1 VALGAGV
8 SMAGMERS
16 TRVLVVAIIVSFI
29 AFLDGAVIN
38 VALPSIADELG
49 GGLALQQWA
58 VDAYLLTL
66 GSLIL
71 LAGSL
76 SDSFGRLRI
85 IRIGLY
91 GFAATSAMCA
101 LAPDGVMLVI
111 ARGLQGAAGALLV
124 PSSLALIIATF
135 APADQGKAIGRW
147 TAWTTVA
154 FLIGPLFG
162 GVLVDLVSWRLVFWI
177 NLLPIVIALV
187 LAHGL
192 GRDEPNPDHER
203 IDWLGAA
210 LGIVGLG
217 GTVFALIEQQRFG
230 WDSPVVFVPLVVGII
245 ALGVFVWWERRA
257 AQPMLPLSLFEARNF
272 AAGNLATLFIYASFA
287 LGPFAIT
294 IFLQETGGLSAT
306 LAGMATLPPTVMLVF
321 FGSFFGGLSSK
332 YGPRIFMTLGPMVVA
347 AGFLLTLAVRPDLNY
362 WTQFL
367 PGIAVTG
374 LGMAM
379 TVAPLTAAI
388 LGAVD
393 PARAG
398 IGSAVNNAVA
408 RIAGL
413 VAIASIG
420 VIVGTRLDVDGYHRV
435 AIAIAALL
443 VVGGMISW
451 IGIRN
456 PVHAQ
461 SSPEAPKAPGA
472 PEERGSAEEHA
483 AEPPGRRPATG
494 D

>member
-1 VALGAGV
+1 
-8 SMAGMERS
+8 MTGMERS
-16 TRVLVVAIIVSFI
+16 SRVLVVAIVVAFI

-38 VALPSIADELG
+38 VALPAIEAELG

-66 GSLIL
+66 GALIL

-76 SDSFGRLRI
+76 SDSYGRLRI

-91 GFAATSAMCA
+91 GFAATSVLCA
-101 LAPDGVMLVI
+101 VAPDGLVFVI
-111 ARGLQGAAGALLV
+111 GRGLQGAAGALLV

-135 APADQGKAIGRW
+135 PVSEQGKAIGRW

-154 FLIGPLFG
+154 FLVGPLLG
-162 GVLVDLVSWRLVFWI
+162 GVLVDLASWRLVFWI
-177 NLLPIVIALV
+177 NLLPIAFALV
-187 LAHGL
+187 FMHAL
-192 GRDEPNPDHER
+192 GRDAANPAKER
-203 IDWLGAA
+203 IDWPGAGLGV
-210 LGIVGLG
+210 VGLG
-217 GTVFALIEQQRFG
+217 GTVFALIEQGRFG
-230 WDSPVVFVPLVVGII
+230 WSSPVVFVPLVVGLV
-245 ALGVFVWWERRA
+245 ALVVFVWWESRA
-257 AQPMLPLSLFEARNF
+257 PQPMLPLSLFRARNF
-272 AAGNLATLFIYASFA
+272 AAGNLATLFIYAAFS

-294 IFLQETGGLSAT
+294 IFLQEFAGFSAT
-306 LAGMATLPPTVMLVF
+306 LAGIATLPPTIMIVF
-321 FGSFFGGLSSK
+321 LGSWFGGLSTRF
-332 YGPRIFMTLGPMVVA
+332 GPRIFMTLGPITVA
-347 AGFLLTLAVRPDLNY
+347 IGYLLTLTVTTEVSY
-362 WTQFL
+362 WTQLL
-367 PGIAVTG
+367 PGIVVMG

-420 VIVGTRLDVDGYHRV
+420 VIVGTQLDVTGFHRA
-435 AIAIAALL
+435 AIATAAFLI
-443 VVGGMISW
+443 VGGIVSW
-451 IGIRN
+451 IGVRN
-456 PVHAQ
+456 PVRTTTS
-461 SSPEAPKAPGA
+461 SSPAPV
-472 PEERGSAEEHA
+472 R
-483 AEPPGRRPATG
+483 

>member
-1 VALGAGV
+1 
-8 SMAGMERS
+8 MERRS
-16 TRVLVVAIIVSFI
+16 RVLIVAIVVSFI

-38 VALPSIADELG
+38 VALPAIEAELG

-85 IRIGLY
+85 IRVGLY
-91 GFAATSAMCA
+91 GFAATSVLCA
-101 LAPDGVMLVI
+101 VAPDGVVFVI
-111 ARGLQGAAGALLV
+111 ARALQGAAGALLV

-135 APADQGKAIGRW
+135 AQSEQGKAIGRW

-162 GVLVDLVSWRLVFWI
+162 GALVDLLSWRLVFWI
-177 NLLPIVIALV
+177 NLLPIAFALV
-187 LAHGL
+187 IMHAL
-192 GRDEPNPDHER
+192 GRDEPNPDKER
-203 IDWLGAA
+203 IDWLGAG
-210 LGIVGLG
+210 LGVVGLG
-217 GTVFALIEQQRFG
+217 GTVFALIEQGRFG
-230 WDSPVVFVPLVVGII
+230 WASPVVFVPLVVGIV
-245 ALGVFVWWERRA
+245 ALIVFLWWERRA
-257 AQPMLPLSLFEARNF
+257 AQPMLPLRLFAARNF
-272 AAGNLATLFIYASFA
+272 AAGNLATLFIYAAFS

-294 IFLQETGGLSAT
+294 IFLQEYAGFPAT
-306 LAGMATLPPTVMLVF
+306 LAGLATLPPTVMLVF
-321 FGSFFGGLSSK
+321 LGSWFGSLSSRF
-332 YGPRIFMTLGPMVVA
+332 GPRIFMTVGPIIVA
-347 AGFLLTLAVRPDLNY
+347 VGYLMTLAVTPEVEY
-362 WTQFL
+362 WSQFL
-367 PGIAVTG
+367 PGIIVTG

-420 VIVGTRLDVDGYHRV
+420 VIIGTQLDVDGYHRV
-435 AIAIAALL
+435 ALATAAVL
-443 VVGGMISW
+443 VIGGIVSW

-456 PVHAQ
+456 PQ
-461 SSPEAPKAPGA
+461 PEPAPV
-472 PEERGSAEEHA
+472 EQ
-483 AEPPGRRPATG
+483 EPAR

>member
-1 VALGAGV
+1 
-8 SMAGMERS
+8 MADMDRR
-16 TRVLVVAIIVSFI
+16 TRVLIVAIIVSFI

-38 VALPSIADELG
+38 VALPSIATEFG

-91 GFAATSAMCA
+91 GFAVTSVLCA
-101 LAPDGVMLVI
+101 LAPDGVVLVI
-111 ARGLQGAAGALLV
+111 GRALQGAAGALLV

-135 APADQGKAIGRW
+135 PSAEQGKAIGRW

-154 FLIGPLFG
+154 FLVGPLFG
-162 GVLVDLVSWRLVFWI
+162 GLLVDLMSWRLVFWI
-177 NLLPIVIALV
+177 NLLPIAVALV
-187 LAHGL
+187 LLRRL
-192 GRDEPNPDHER
+192 GRDEPNPARER
-203 IDWLGAA
+203 IDWLGAG

-217 GTVFALIEQQRFG
+217 GTVFALIEQGRFG
-230 WDSPVVFVPLVVGII
+230 WSSPVVLVPLVVGVV
-245 ALGVFVWWERRA
+245 ALVAFVWWERRA
-257 AQPMLPLSLFEARNF
+257 KQPMLPLSLFRARNF
-272 AAGNLATLFIYASFA
+272 AAGNLATLFIYAAFS

-294 IFLQETGGLSAT
+294 IFLQEFGGFSAT
-306 LAGMATLPPTVMLVF
+306 LAGLATLPPTIMLVF
-321 FGSFFGGLSSK
+321 LGAWFGGLSSRF
-332 YGPRIFMTLGPMVVA
+332 GPRIFMTVGPFIVA
-347 AGFLLTLAVRPDLNY
+347 VGFLLTLAVQPDVNF

-367 PGIAVTG
+367 PGIVVTG

-413 VAIASIG
+413 VAIASVG
-420 VIVGTRLDVDGYHRV
+420 VIVGTQLDVNGYHRV
-435 AIAIAALL
+435 AIATATFL
-443 VVGGMISW
+443 VVGGIVSW

-456 PVHAQ
+456 PAPPAAAQ
-461 SSPEAPKAPGA
+461 TTPEPSTAGLPPVRPEPG
-472 PEERGSAEEHA
+472 
-483 AEPPGRRPATG
+483 

>member
-1 VALGAGV
+1 
-8 SMAGMERS
+8 MDRR
-16 TRVLVVAIIVSFI
+16 TRVLVVAIVVSFI

-38 VALPSIADELG
+38 VALPALAAELG

-91 GFAATSAMCA
+91 GFAATSVLCA
-101 LAPDGVMLVI
+101 LAPDGVVLVL
-111 ARGLQGAAGALLV
+111 ARTLQGAAGALLV

-135 APADQGKAIGRW
+135 PHAEQGRAIGRW
-147 TAWTTVA
+147 TAWTTAA
-154 FLIGPLFG
+154 FLVGPLFG
-162 GVLVDLVSWRLVFWI
+162 GALVDLVSWRLVFWI
-177 NLLPIVIALV
+177 NIVPIAVVLVIMRA
-187 LAHGL
+187 L
-192 GRDEPNPDHER
+192 GRDEPNPKRER
-203 IDWLGAA
+203 IDWVGAA

-217 GTVFALIEQQRFG
+217 GTVFALIEAGRLG
-230 WDSPVVFVPLVVGII
+230 WESPAVVVPLAVGLA
-245 ALGVFVWWERRA
+245 ALVAFAWWERRA
-257 AQPMLPLSLFEARNF
+257 VQPMLPLSLFRARNF
-272 AAGNLATLFIYASFA
+272 AAGNLATIFIYASFA
-287 LGPFAIT
+287 LGPFVMV
-294 IFLQETGGLSAT
+294 IFLQETGGFSAT
-306 LAGMATLPPTVMLVF
+306 LAGLATLPPTVMLVLL
-321 FGSFFGGLSSK
+321 GSWFGGLSTRF
-332 YGPRIFMTLGPMVVA
+332 GPRIFMTFGPVVA
-347 AGFLLTLAVRPDLNY
+347 AVGYLLTLAVRPELNY

-367 PGIAVTG
+367 PGIIVVG

-379 TVAPLTAAI
+379 TVAPLTSAI

-413 VAIASIG
+413 VAIATIG
-420 VIVGTRLDVDGYHRV
+420 VIVGIRLDVVGYHRA
-435 AIAIAALL
+435 AIATATFL
-443 VVGGMISW
+443 VIGGIISW
-451 IGIRN
+451 LGIRN
-456 PVHAQ
+456 PAPTPDATGATPQ
-461 SSPEAPKAPGA
+461 PSSPSTGSSHVPSHEA
-472 PEERGSAEEHA
+472 
-483 AEPPGRRPATG
+483 